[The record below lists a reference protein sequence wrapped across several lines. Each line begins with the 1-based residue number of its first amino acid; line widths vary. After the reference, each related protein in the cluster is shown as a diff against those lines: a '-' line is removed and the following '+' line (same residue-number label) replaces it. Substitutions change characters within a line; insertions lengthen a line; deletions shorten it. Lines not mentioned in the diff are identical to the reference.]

1 MQELLDIDPPLTAI
15 FASSDVQAIGAWQ
28 AIRHHGMDVP
38 DDFALV
44 GYDDI
49 KVSRFIGLSSIA
61 QNMHDVGEKAA
72 DRLLERIKMGSLPN
86 KYVSELVIP
95 ELIVRKSSE

>member
-1 MQELLDIDPPLTAI
+1 VT
-15 FASSDVQAIGAWQ
+15 
-28 AIRHHGMDVP
+28 

-61 QNMHDVGEKAA
+61 QNMHDVGERAA
-72 DRLLERIKMGSLPN
+72 DRLLSRINSSSLPDEF
-86 KYVSELVIP
+86 VSELITP
-95 ELIVRKSSE
+95 ELIVRKSSQQS